1 MKNLLFGLV
10 LIFTSTHVFSQTINK
25 VEPKANAIQPSN
37 EEEQGSDKRVAAPTD
52 SSTSTYSVKIKK
64 KPFKLPAIMAPANTT
79 IDANCADRLGK
90 GDSGYT
96 ACEAG
101 KRTR

>member
-1 MKNLLFGLV
+1 MKNLFLGLV
-10 LIFTSTHVFSQTINK
+10 LIFTSTQVFSQTNNK
-25 VEPKANAIQPSN
+25 VEPKADAIPTSKEEDNAN
-37 EEEQGSDKRVAAPTD
+37 KRVETPTD
-52 SSTSTYSVKIKK
+52 SSTSAYSVKIKK